1 MKRPEPI
8 IVKCEIGPYPRPMPE
23 GMYDPMP
30 EVRVFFDN
38 GEEKILFDYFPDE
51 ISFTENEFI
60 GLTEEAA
67 KRLRTEK
74 DIKFL
79 QS

>member
-8 IVKCEIGPYPRPMPE
+8 IVKCEIGTYPRQMPE
-23 GMYDPMP
+23 GMFDPMP
-30 EVRVFFDN
+30 SVKVFFDN
-38 GEEKILFDYFPDE
+38 EEEKILFDFFPDE
-51 ISFTENEFI
+51 ISFTEDEFI

-67 KRLRTEK
+67 IRLRTEK